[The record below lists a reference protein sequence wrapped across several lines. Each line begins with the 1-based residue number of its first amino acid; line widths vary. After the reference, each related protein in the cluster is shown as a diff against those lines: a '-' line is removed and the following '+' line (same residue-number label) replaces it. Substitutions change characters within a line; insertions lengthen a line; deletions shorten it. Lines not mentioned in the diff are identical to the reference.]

1 MKTDKNTVIGFVL
14 LAGLFFVYF
23 WYTSKQ
29 QNEIAAYKKRF
40 DDSVAVVKATA
51 EKAAALKT
59 AQFVDSTRQDTTTN
73 AVVVDTLKEQI
84 AILENDLI
92 KVELTNKGGQVAS
105 VTLKGYTNSKKE
117 LVQLGDSSSL
127 TYAVNT
133 GNNQTVQINQ
143 VIFPVANVSTDQNGV
158 QKIEYVWT
166 APNGKTIKH

>member
-40 DDSVAVVKATA
+40 DDSVALVKSTA

-59 AQFVDSTRQDTTTN
+59 VQLIDSTKKDST
-73 AVVVDTLKEQI
+73 AVAVIADTLKEQI

-92 KVELTNKGGQVAS
+92 KVELTNKGGQVAR
-105 VTLKGYTNSKKE
+105 VTLKGYTNSKKQ

-127 TYAVNT
+127 SYAVNAE
-133 GNNQTVQINQ
+133 NKNTVQINQ
-143 VIFPVANVSTDQNGV
+143 G
-158 QKIEYVWT
+158 
-166 APNGKTIKH
+166 